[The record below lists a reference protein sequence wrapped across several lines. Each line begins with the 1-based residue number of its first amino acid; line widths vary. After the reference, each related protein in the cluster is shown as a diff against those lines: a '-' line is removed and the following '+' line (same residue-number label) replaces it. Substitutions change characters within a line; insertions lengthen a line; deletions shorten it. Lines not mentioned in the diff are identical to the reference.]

1 MTLNQTKYLTANSHW
16 FETGHSLTLG
26 PILYGL
32 AFSETRG
39 PTCWFTSTQH
49 CIMQPAPSQGFQPS
63 TNSFTRLVLG
73 PSASFHTINQQG
85 VLTCQERG
93 RTQCQHHST
102 LQPQPHLPT
111 FSFTFP
117 TVFIHASWIQNFNS
131 FHHARLRHKWHWKCT
146 KCYTLFTQQ
155 TLPNLFQPFHL
166 YFSSKQF
173 SQPSFIFSL
182 SNFTP
187 TSPHC
192 GVHQVQKWRC
202 PLMQTQKWRCPLMQ
216 TQDYQRFSL
225 PSPK

>member
-16 FETGHSLTLG
+16 FENGHSLTLG
-26 PILYGL
+26 PVLYGL

-63 TNSFTRLVLG
+63 THSFTRLVLG
-73 PSASFHTINQQG
+73 PSASFHTINQWG
-85 VLTCQERG
+85 VLSGKRMDTMPAS
-93 RTQCQHHST
+93 QHT
-102 LQPQPHLPT
+102 PAPT
-111 FSFTFP
+111 PFTTFQFYLSNHVQY
-117 TVFIHASWIQNFNS
+117 TIQNFSS

-182 SNFTP
+182 SNFTS
-187 TSPHC
+187 TSPYC
-192 GVHQVQKWRC
+192 GVQRVQKWRC
-202 PLMQTQKWRCPLMQ
+202 PLMQTQH
-216 TQDYQRFSL
+216 YQRFSL